1 MDKFNSLSHLKGPL
15 GKFCFD
21 YQGTEGRGDM
31 WRKMGFQGL
40 KKNTGFHQTQSSFT
54 DWFMV
59 LFINSIDSK
68 GSQMNCHPCSS
79 IWYTGNQRKKVLKIK
94 ILKNLVCVNFNL
106 YSAWSMCVALS
117 PPLLFSFISP
127 LPFVHV
133 TSEQVSSS
141 AGTRQLDNRRLV
153 EYYIFWPIFF
163 NGIWL
168 YGTQNTF
175 HLIIGGLKNTFLM
188 HLTPLLGA
196 IWPFCDRAAAAVR
209 RSWEFLQLNE
219 NDFSGVKSISE
230 HIES

>member
-40 KKNTGFHQTQSSFT
+40 KKNTGFHQTPSSFT

-141 AGTRQLDNRRLV
+141 AGTRQLDNRRLIAC
-153 EYYIFWPIFF
+153 YILWPIFF

-175 HLIIGGLKNTFLM
+175 YLIVRGLKNAFLM
-188 HLTPLLGA
+188 PLTPLLY
-196 IWPFCDRAAAAVR
+196 RYLTV
-209 RSWEFLQLNE
+209 L
-219 NDFSGVKSISE
+219 
-230 HIES
+230 

>member
-1 MDKFNSLSHLKGPL
+1 
-15 GKFCFD
+15 
-21 YQGTEGRGDM
+21 
-31 WRKMGFQGL
+31 
-40 KKNTGFHQTQSSFT
+40 
-54 DWFMV
+54 MV

-141 AGTRQLDNRRLV
+141 AGTRQLDNRRLI